1 MTPVSPAQARLRQ
14 ATARLHARLDACFEH
29 GLRDA
34 ASYHRYLQGMHG
46 LLTALAGADPGLD
59 AAFAGHRARLQADL
73 AATGAG
79 VSSTPLHGGI
89 RIAGDSERLGSRYV
103 IEGSSLG
110 ARVLLRQAQALG
122 HDPECGATFLA
133 YHVQHGLLHWPRCL
147 QALAACDADAA
158 DFVVLLHAA
167 RNTFAL
173 AATCF
178 GQPHDTPGS
187 ADGR

>member
-14 ATARLHARLDACFEH
+14 ATSGLHARLDACFEH
-29 GLRDA
+29 GLRDS

-46 LLTALAGADPGLD
+46 LLHALAAADVGLD
-59 AAFAGHRARLQADL
+59 AAFASHRAHLQADL

-79 VSSTPLHGGI
+79 FLPTPTHDVI
-89 RIAGDSERLGSRYV
+89 RIAGDSERLGARYV

-110 ARVLLRQAQALG
+110 ARVLLRQAQTLG

-133 YHVQHGLLHWPRCL
+133 YHVRHGLLHWPRCL
-147 QALAACDADAA
+147 QALAACDPDAA
-158 DFVVLLHAA
+158 DFAVLLQAA
-167 RNTFAL
+167 RDTFAL

-178 GQPHDTPGS
+178 GQPHHTRGS